1 MGRGEAFS
9 SHETIYSQSIS
20 EPVPLDCELYKCF
33 SAFSPYLSGTRLLEP
48 AEVGY
53 FLFPGQWGFD
63 NTPASRVLISFSWG
77 QAAFLKKKK
86 RRILWCISECFLF
99 FTGCQ
104 TQRGFFFDI
113 YLGNLVEFLGV
124 NLTVCRRLLWPGA
137 PGGFPRVVH
146 TEPPASHHLQFRFSH
161 SSIDFLGG
169 FCWWISAQVSHSSLY
184 SPVFIFWCSNF
195 FFFLKRGPWFTL
207 CLSLP

>member
-33 SAFSPYLSGTRLLEP
+33 SAFSPYLSGTRLLEA

-77 QAAFLKKKK
+77 QAAFKKKK
-86 RRILWCISECFLF
+86 KNN
-99 FTGCQ
+99 T
-104 TQRGFFFDI
+104 
-113 YLGNLVEFLGV
+113 
-124 NLTVCRRLLWPGA
+124 
-137 PGGFPRVVH
+137 VVH
-146 TEPPASHHLQFRFSH
+146 FRMFPFLHRLPDPEGIFLWYLLREFGGVSGSKSH
-161 SSIDFLGG
+161 SLEEGRVRAELCGKNPVPQCTHLHHRVIPTEDG
-169 FCWWISAQVSHSSLY
+169 FTVHRALSEPWFSVILKWNILRSSKRGWVIYSRSHS
-184 SPVFIFWCSNF
+184 
-195 FFFLKRGPWFTL
+195 K
-207 CLSLP
+207 